1 MNADTT
7 EARYL
12 RHRAEGKC
20 DREAAKLAGYASR
33 APHRVRELASKIPSL
48 RREPGLCAHLD
59 REVDQLNREIE
70 ARIKKRDAKR
80 DILTLCAVLDDLKG

>member
-1 MNADTT
+1 MSDTA
-7 EARYL
+7 EAHYL
-12 RHRAEGKC
+12 RHRAEGKTC
-20 DREAAKLAGYASR
+20 SEAAKLAGYAGR
-33 APHRVRELASKIPSL
+33 PPWRVRKLASKIPSL

-80 DILTLCAVLDDLKG
+80 EILLLCEALDGLTG